1 MKNKRPTSAQKRRQ
15 APPQDWSPQGIGLEP
30 ELYAAALRYLFD
42 RPVPEG
48 SGNEWYW
55 NLDEPEFDAPPLA
68 WTRIQTVLFAN
79 AGADLASFSDDQVGM
94 GLNYLMDNGLS
105 DVAYAAVD
113 ASVPPDEAMRMMQA
127 MPTLWRDCI
136 GPRLAGVHEPIGSA
150 SSRLGFVCHMWFDV
164 WPTFWKVRNEPC
176 WKAAVWRVLRDMLAV
191 PCREVQAAALHGI
204 GHEPKHL
211 GRADEIEKT
220 IDAFIRSV
228 DPDDLNLKNYA
239 QAARQGRVL

>member
-79 AGADLASFSDDQVGM
+79 AGADQASFSDDQVGM

-204 GHEPKHL
+204 GHELKHL